1 MDSTNT
7 SDEIA
12 PVGVVGAGSFGSA
25 VANLLAENQ
34 KVFLHTRSQEVADAI
49 NNTRDNRGRKI
60 HENVYA
66 TVSIEELAKECMLIY
81 PIVPSAHF
89 RESMKMLGPYLTPEH
104 ILIHGT
110 KGVDVQLPKG
120 DELTADYKLD
130 PAKVNTMT
138 EVILQE
144 TIVRRVGCLAGPNL
158 ASEIMNGQP
167 AATVVAS
174 HFDEVI
180 KLGQKTLRTPRF
192 QVYGSHDLTGIEIA
206 GVLKNVIALAAGALS
221 GLGYGENA
229 KALLISRG
237 LVEMIHIGKYLGGD
251 VTAFLG
257 LAGIGD
263 LIATCSSPRSR
274 NFTVGNRLAKGE
286 TLVAILAD
294 MEETAEGLNTLRI
307 SRAMANFLGYR
318 APLTET
324 IYEVLY
330 GEKSVEE
337 GLEYLMKFPFYV
349 DIDKSM
355 FIKG

>member
-1 MDSTNT
+1 MDSINI
-7 SDEIA
+7 SDSKA
-12 PVGVVGAGSFGSA
+12 PVGVIGAGSFGSA

-34 KVFLHTRSQEVADAI
+34 QVYIFTRSRSVAESV
-49 NNTRDNRGRKI
+49 NRTHDNRGRKM
-60 HENVYA
+60 HENITA
-66 TVSIEELAKECMLIY
+66 TTDVEDIVRKCKLIY
-81 PIVPSAHF
+81 PIVPSEHF
-89 RESMKMLGPYLTPEH
+89 RESMKLLGPYLTPEH

-110 KGVDVQLPKG
+110 KGVDVQLPEG
-120 DELTADYKLD
+120 DELTVKYKLD
-130 PAKVNTMT
+130 PSKVNTMT

-158 ASEIMNGQP
+158 AGEILDGQP
-167 AATVVAS
+167 AATVIAS
-174 HFDEVI
+174 RFDEVI
-180 KLGQKTLRTPRF
+180 KLGQRTLRTPNF
-192 QVYGSHDLTGIEIA
+192 QVYGSHDLTGVEIA

-274 NFTVGNRLAKGE
+274 NYTVGFRLAKGE
-286 TLVAILAD
+286 TLPAILAD
-294 MEETAEGLNTLRI
+294 MEEVAEGLNTLRI
-307 SRAMANFLGYR
+307 SRSMANFLGYR

-330 GEKSVEE
+330 GDKSVEE
-337 GLEYLMKFPFYV
+337 GLEYLMKFPFYI

-355 FIKG
+355 FTN

>member
-1 MDSTNT
+1 MDSKNT
-7 SDEIA
+7 SEIKA
-12 PVGVVGAGSFGSA
+12 PVGVIGSGSFGSA
-25 VANLLAENQ
+25 IANLLAENQ
-34 KVFLHTRSQEVADAI
+34 KVYLHTRNQEIADSI
-49 NNTRDNRGRKI
+49 NSSRDNRGRKM
-60 HENVYA
+60 HENIVA
-66 TVSIEELAKECMLIY
+66 STDIAEIASSCSLIY
-81 PIVPSAHF
+81 PIVPSAYF
-89 RESMKMLGPYLTPEH
+89 RESMQLLGPYLTPEH

-110 KGVDVQLPKG
+110 KGVDIQLPEG
-120 DELTADYKLD
+120 DELTVDYKLNPD
-130 PAKVNTMT
+130 KVNTMT

-158 ASEIMNGQP
+158 ASEIADGQP
-167 AATVVAS
+167 AATVIAS

-180 KLGQKTLRTPRF
+180 KLGQRTLRTPNF
-192 QVYGSHDLTGIEIA
+192 QVYGSHDLKGVEIA
-206 GVLKNVIALAAGALS
+206 GVLKNVIALAAGALN

-237 LVEMIHIGKYLGGD
+237 LVEMIHIGKHLGGD

-263 LIATCSSPRSR
+263 LIATCSSARSR
-274 NFTVGNRLAKGE
+274 NYTVGYRLAKGE

-294 MEETAEGLNTLRI
+294 MEEVAEGLNTLRI

-324 IYEVLY
+324 IYETLY
-330 GEKSVEE
+330 GEKTVAE

-349 DIDKSM
+349 DIDKSL
-355 FIKG
+355 FSS

>member
-7 SDEIA
+7 SEAKA
-12 PVGVVGAGSFGSA
+12 PVGVIGSGSFGSA

-34 KVFLHTRSQEVADAI
+34 QVFLHSRSPEVADSI
-49 NNTRDNRGRKI
+49 NSTRDNRGRKM
-60 HENVYA
+60 HENIVA
-66 TVSIEELAKECMLIY
+66 TVDLAEIASKCRLIY
-81 PIVPSAHF
+81 PVVPSAYF
-89 RESMKMLGPYLTPEH
+89 RESMQLLGPHLTPEH

-110 KGVDVQLPKG
+110 KGVDIQLPDG
-120 DELTADYKLD
+120 DELTVDYKLN

-158 ASEIMNGQP
+158 ASEIANGQP
-167 AATVVAS
+167 AATVIAS

-180 KLGQKTLRTPRF
+180 KIGQRTLRTPNF
-192 QVYGSHDLTGIEIA
+192 QVYGSHDLIGVEIA

-237 LVEMIHIGKYLGGD
+237 LVEMIHIGKHLGGD

-263 LIATCSSPRSR
+263 LIATCSSSRSR
-274 NFTVGNRLAKGE
+274 NYTVGYRLAKGE

-294 MEETAEGLNTLRI
+294 MEEVAEGLNTLRI
-307 SRAMANFLGYR
+307 SRAMANYLGYR

-324 IYEVLY
+324 IYETLY
-330 GEKSVEE
+330 GEKTVEE

-349 DIDKSM
+349 DIDKSL
-355 FIKG
+355 FTSS

>member
-1 MDSTNT
+1 M
-7 SDEIA
+7 SDVKA
-12 PVGVVGAGSFGSA
+12 PVGVIGAGSFGSA
-25 VANLLAENQ
+25 VANLLAESQ
-34 KVFLHTRSQEVADAI
+34 QVYMFTRSQEVVDSVSKSQ
-49 NNTRDNRGRKI
+49 DNRGREM
-60 HENVYA
+60 HANVIA
-66 TVSIEELAKECMLIY
+66 TMDVEELASKCKLIY

-89 RESMKMLGPYLTPEH
+89 REAMALLGPYLTPEH

-110 KGVDVQLPKG
+110 KGVDVRLPYG
-120 DELTADYKLD
+120 EELTVDYKLN

-158 ASEIMNGQP
+158 AGEILDGQP
-167 AATVVAS
+167 AATVIAS
-174 HFDEVI
+174 NFDEVI
-180 KLGQKTLRTPRF
+180 KLGQRTLRTPNF
-192 QVYGSHDLTGIEIA
+192 QVYGSHDLTGVEIA

-229 KALLISRG
+229 KSLLISRG
-237 LVEMIHIGKYLGGD
+237 LVEMIHIGKHLGGD

-274 NFTVGNRLAKGE
+274 NYTVGFRMAKGE
-286 TLVAILAD
+286 TLTAILAD
-294 MEETAEGLNTLRI
+294 MEEVAEGLNTLRI
-307 SRAMANFLGYR
+307 SRAMANYLGYR

-330 GEKSVEE
+330 GDKTVEE

-355 FIKG
+355 FNKG